1 MVKKET
7 VKTDTESRILQAAE
21 EEFLLK
27 GLAGGRTTAIA
38 ERAGVTHAMLHY
50 YFRTKNM
57 LFERIIE
64 EKMRN
69 AGNIMQAVFVL
80 GDMPLMERVKRGVE
94 QHFDFIAANPNLP
107 RFVIQ
112 EIYSHPERH
121 EIMRSQ
127 VLTITKDWL
136 CDLQRHIDESAATK
150 ATEWIDARMLL
161 LDIVSLNLFAF
172 IGYPFVSLMFDGLV
186 TDKKV
191 FFEKRKAENVELI
204 MRRLK
209 KMEPRN
215 DLYVTVRLS
224 LD

>member
-27 GLAGGRTTAIA
+27 GLEGARTTAIA
-38 ERAGVTHAMLHY
+38 DRAGVTHAMLHY

-209 KMEPRN
+209 KMEP
-215 DLYVTVRLS
+215 
-224 LD
+224 

>member
-27 GLAGGRTTAIA
+27 GLEGARTTAIA

-80 GDMPLMERVKRGVE
+80 GDMPLMERVKGGVE

-209 KMEPRN
+209 KMEP
-215 DLYVTVRLS
+215 
-224 LD
+224 

>member
-27 GLAGGRTTAIA
+27 GLEGARTTAIA

-136 CDLQRHIDESAATK
+136 CDLQRYIDESAATK

-209 KMEPRN
+209 KMEP
-215 DLYVTVRLS
+215 
-224 LD
+224 

>member
-27 GLAGGRTTAIA
+27 GLEGARTTAIA

-191 FFEKRKAENVELI
+191 FFEK
-204 MRRLK
+204 
-209 KMEPRN
+209 
-215 DLYVTVRLS
+215 
-224 LD
+224 

>member
-27 GLAGGRTTAIA
+27 GLEGARTTAIA

-172 IGYPFVSLMFDGLV
+172 IGYSFVSLMFDGLV

-209 KMEPRN
+209 KMEP
-215 DLYVTVRLS
+215 
-224 LD
+224 

>member
-27 GLAGGRTTAIA
+27 GLEGARTTAIA

-172 IGYPFVSLMFDGLV
+172 IGYPFVSLMSDGLV

-209 KMEPRN
+209 KMEP
-215 DLYVTVRLS
+215 
-224 LD
+224 

>member
-27 GLAGGRTTAIA
+27 GLEGARTTAIA
-38 ERAGVTHAMLHY
+38 ERASVTHAMLHY

-209 KMEPRN
+209 KMEP
-215 DLYVTVRLS
+215 
-224 LD
+224 

>member
-27 GLAGGRTTAIA
+27 GLEGARTTAIA

-161 LDIVSLNLFAF
+161 LDIVSPNLFAL

-209 KMEPRN
+209 KMEP
-215 DLYVTVRLS
+215 
-224 LD
+224 

>member
-27 GLAGGRTTAIA
+27 GLEGARTTAIA

-50 YFRTKNM
+50 NFRTKNM

-209 KMEPRN
+209 KMEP
-215 DLYVTVRLS
+215 
-224 LD
+224 

>member
-7 VKTDTESRILQAAE
+7 VKTDTESRILQAVE

-27 GLAGGRTTAIA
+27 GLEGARTTAIA

-209 KMEPRN
+209 KMEP
-215 DLYVTVRLS
+215 
-224 LD
+224 

>member
-27 GLAGGRTTAIA
+27 GLEGARTTAIA

-127 VLTITKDWL
+127 VTKDWL

-209 KMEPRN
+209 KMEP
-215 DLYVTVRLS
+215 
-224 LD
+224 

>member
-27 GLAGGRTTAIA
+27 GLEGARTTAIA

-94 QHFDFIAANPNLP
+94 QHVDFIAANPNLP

-191 FFEKRKAENVELI
+191 FFEKNDVLI
-204 MRRLK
+204 EDYKFVCQVIKYLESRRNNSVLK
-209 KMEPRN
+209 IG
-215 DLYVTVRLS
+215 
-224 LD
+224 

>member
-27 GLAGGRTTAIA
+27 GLEGARTTAIA
-38 ERAGVTHAMLHY
+38 ERAGVTHAMLH
-50 YFRTKNM
+50 FRTKNM

-209 KMEPRN
+209 KMEP
-215 DLYVTVRLS
+215 
-224 LD
+224 

>member
-27 GLAGGRTTAIA
+27 GLEGARTTAIA

-136 CDLQRHIDESAATK
+136 CDLQRHIDESAATN

-191 FFEKRKAENVELI
+191 FFEKRKSENV
-204 MRRLK
+204 
-209 KMEPRN
+209 
-215 DLYVTVRLS
+215 
-224 LD
+224 

>member
-27 GLAGGRTTAIA
+27 GLEGARTTAIA

-80 GDMPLMERVKRGVE
+80 GGMPLLERGKRGVG

-209 KMEPRN
+209 KMEP
-215 DLYVTVRLS
+215 
-224 LD
+224 

>member
-27 GLAGGRTTAIA
+27 GLEGARTTAIA

-94 QHFDFIAANPNLP
+94 QHFDFIAANPNLQ

-209 KMEPRN
+209 KMEP
-215 DLYVTVRLS
+215 
-224 LD
+224 

>member
-27 GLAGGRTTAIA
+27 GLEGARTTAIA

-150 ATEWIDARMLL
+150 ATEWIDARMPL

-209 KMEPRN
+209 KMEP
-215 DLYVTVRLS
+215 
-224 LD
+224 

>member
-27 GLAGGRTTAIA
+27 GLEGARTTAIA

-80 GDMPLMERVKRGVE
+80 GDMPLMERVNRGVE

-209 KMEPRN
+209 KMEP
-215 DLYVTVRLS
+215 
-224 LD
+224 

>member
-27 GLAGGRTTAIA
+27 GLEGARTTAIA

-50 YFRTKNM
+50 YLRTKNM

-209 KMEPRN
+209 KMEP
-215 DLYVTVRLS
+215 
-224 LD
+224 

>member
-27 GLAGGRTTAIA
+27 GLEGARTTAFA

-209 KMEPRN
+209 KMEP
-215 DLYVTVRLS
+215 
-224 LD
+224 

>member
-27 GLAGGRTTAIA
+27 GLEGARTTAIA

-136 CDLQRHIDESAATK
+136 CDLQRHIDESAATT

-209 KMEPRN
+209 KMEP
-215 DLYVTVRLS
+215 
-224 LD
+224 

>member
-27 GLAGGRTTAIA
+27 GLEGARTTAIA

-172 IGYPFVSLMFDGLV
+172 IGYPFVSLMFDGLL

-209 KMEPRN
+209 KMEP
-215 DLYVTVRLS
+215 
-224 LD
+224 

>member
-27 GLAGGRTTAIA
+27 GLEGARTTAIA

-80 GDMPLMERVKRGVE
+80 GDMPRMERVKRGVE

-209 KMEPRN
+209 KMEP
-215 DLYVTVRLS
+215 
-224 LD
+224 

>member
-27 GLAGGRTTAIA
+27 GLEGARTTAIA

-69 AGNIMQAVFVL
+69 AGNIMEAGFGL
-80 GDMPLMERVKRGVE
+80 GDMPHMDRVKRGVG

-209 KMEPRN
+209 KMEP
-215 DLYVTVRLS
+215 
-224 LD
+224 

>member
-27 GLAGGRTTAIA
+27 GLEGARTTAIA
-38 ERAGVTHAMLHY
+38 ERAGVTNAMLHY

-209 KMEPRN
+209 KMEP
-215 DLYVTVRLS
+215 
-224 LD
+224 

>member
-27 GLAGGRTTAIA
+27 GLEGARTTAIA

-204 MRRLK
+204 IKRLK
-209 KMEPRN
+209 KMEP
-215 DLYVTVRLS
+215 
-224 LD
+224 

>member
-27 GLAGGRTTAIA
+27 GLEGARTTAIA

-50 YFRTKNM
+50 YIRTKNM

-209 KMEPRN
+209 KMEP
-215 DLYVTVRLS
+215 
-224 LD
+224 

>member
-27 GLAGGRTTAIA
+27 GLEGARTTAIA

-172 IGYPFVSLMFDGLV
+172 IGYPFVSLMVDGLV

-209 KMEPRN
+209 KMEP
-215 DLYVTVRLS
+215 
-224 LD
+224 

>member
-27 GLAGGRTTAIA
+27 GLEGARTTAIA

-112 EIYSHPERH
+112 DIYSHPERH

-209 KMEPRN
+209 KMEP
-215 DLYVTVRLS
+215 
-224 LD
+224 

>member
-27 GLAGGRTTAIA
+27 GLEGARTTAIA

-127 VLTITKDWL
+127 ILTITKDWL

-209 KMEPRN
+209 KMEP
-215 DLYVTVRLS
+215 
-224 LD
+224 